1 MKYNNYFWGKYSKKR
16 KFNLGSFRNTKNNNI
31 FSTWSPYSRGLTFYT
46 FLINYFVEKNKV
58 KFIKFKKKINN
69 KNIGNPPKI
78 IFNNKLN
85 ITYDDCL
92 SFEEIIFLKKFLKTN
107 KELHILEVG
116 PGYGRSAEAILKN
129 FNIKKYFV
137 IDYKKILPLTKNYLK
152 NVLSEKYFNKIVFI
166 EFEKFDFKK
175 KFFNRPKF
183 DLFINSDS
191 FHEIEPFI
199 IKKYFN
205 FFRDL
210 TSNFYIKN
218 AIAKYR
224 PRDLINHLNDR
235 EIPAYNLK
243 LGLIKDKINIFD
255 KQAVKKQ
262 IKKYIIK
269 YNPYKKNFKIF
280 YEQSDIYPI
289 TLHCIFRKKN

>member
-1 MKYNNYFWGKYSKKR
+1 MGNTKK

-78 IFNNKLN
+78 ILNNKLN

-92 SFEEIIFLKKFLKTN
+92 SFEEIIFLKKFLKTK

-166 EFEKFDFKK
+166 EFEKFDFK
-175 KFFNRPKF
+175 R
-183 DLFINSDS
+183 
-191 FHEIEPFI
+191 
-199 IKKYFN
+199 N
-205 FFRDL
+205 F
-210 TSNFYIKN
+210 
-218 AIAKYR
+218 
-224 PRDLINHLNDR
+224 LINLN
-235 EIPAYNLK
+235 
-243 LGLIKDKINIFD
+243 LI
-255 KQAVKKQ
+255 
-262 IKKYIIK
+262 Y
-269 YNPYKKNFKIF
+269 
-280 YEQSDIYPI
+280 
-289 TLHCIFRKKN
+289 L